1 MKATT
6 KFMYLFMLAFT
17 FVSCTT
23 DDNSDG
29 DSYNLNDIQG
39 KWYRAYSNN
48 PSADGMEVTASDN
61 NGTITDPASSE
72 FSLNSIKWKNIIAKG
87 VKKYEFQDFH
97 SNGSYYNAFMEL
109 DNDTLRISVGHT
121 GAGNEQKWV
130 RTYTEPVTEL
140 NECIPYEPGTGSEL
154 IEADWSVANEE
165 DVYAGLLPAV
175 SDPAGGYYIVT
186 LKSSESTPWIDINKP
201 GDPGTIINGSNGT
214 TNNTERKVA
223 ISAQPGISYDVKVK
237 PFHNGW
243 GLINGN
249 AESYTLSWEYLG
261 IMDCYEPNDTFAE
274 AKFIPKNETIEAFAN
289 RNNEGYGIQEKF
301 KDFYKVVL
309 EEPAKLKIELLQSPS
324 DNFVNI
330 RLHRENQSHIVS
342 STTPISGNA
351 NNAEVGALYSITSNQ
366 VLSAGVYYIE
376 AFPYWAYGTRT
387 VDFDNGGS
395 LRDSWLTPYKFI
407 VTTAQE

>member
-1 MKATT
+1 MKGFL
-6 KFMYLFMLAFT
+6 KFTYVLIPIIAIL
-17 FVSCTT
+17 VVGCET
-23 DDNSDG
+23 DDNSGG

-87 VKKYEFQDFH
+87 VKKYEFQDLH

-140 NECIPYEPGTGSEL
+140 NECIPYEPGAGADFVQS
-154 IEADWSVANEE
+154 DWSEANEK
-165 DVYAGLLPAV
+165 DFYPGLLPAV

-186 LKSSESTPWIDINKP
+186 LQSTSSMPWMEIVKQ
-201 GDPGTIINGSNGT
+201 GDAVPVINGTPPSINDRIRT
-214 TNNTERKVA
+214 VA
-223 ISAQPGISYDVKVK
+223 ISAQYGVSYDVNVW
-237 PFHNGW
+237 PF
-243 GLINGN
+243 INGAFPEN
-249 AESYTLSWEYLG
+249 YTISWEYVG

-274 AKFIPKNETIEAFAN
+274 AKFIPKNQTIEAFAN
-289 RNNEGYGIQEKF
+289 RNNEGYGVQEKF

-309 EEPAKLKIELLQSPS
+309 ESPAKIQIELLQSPS

-330 RLHRENQSHIVS
+330 RLYRENQSHIVC
-342 STTPISGNA
+342 STNA
-351 NNAEVGALYSITSNQ
+351 ILGDPDTAQNGALYIETSNQ
-366 VLSAGVYYIE
+366 VLDAGVYYIE
-376 AFPYWAYGTRT
+376 VFPYWTTGHLKSNL
-387 VDFDNGGS
+387 DDGES
-395 LRDSWLTPYKFI
+395 LRDTWLTPYKFK
-407 VTTAQE
+407 VTTVE